1 MKRLSSG
8 ENNIVGAYVDDVLV
22 ALGSSDQM
30 DIARRNAAKLAL
42 HELPNF
48 MPTNITEV
56 CDKKR
61 WSNPIFRFELLYH
74 EYWRI
79 IYACARAYACFELFD
94 VKPISFEGV
103 YYTDTNTQINLRV
116 LVSARVVS
124 LTFVSWTKIN

>member
-48 MPTNITEV
+48 MATNITEV

-74 EYWRI
+74 EY
-79 IYACARAYACFELFD
+79 
-94 VKPISFEGV
+94 
-103 YYTDTNTQINLRV
+103 
-116 LVSARVVS
+116 
-124 LTFVSWTKIN
+124 